1 MKKESLTLRLILII
15 LLTFL
20 LLIPLAMIQSL
31 INERQSYRNEALR
44 DIYSSWAREQTIA
57 GPVLTIETEILKEN
71 KPGEKSI
78 GSINKHYLPSILEIN
93 CELIPEV
100 RYRGIYELVLYRA
113 KIKMKGFFEYPDLK
127 DIAGFK
133 ASYVSFNVGDLRGI
147 EENINLKW
155 NGIAGDVNPGLKNK
169 DVLYNGFHS
178 NINVDNKNDRHEFEL
193 QMLLRGSEELS
204 FIPVGKSTEVKI
216 NSTWNNPSF
225 TGSYLPSKREIAAG
239 GFNSTWKINHF
250 NRDYPQNWDN
260 KNYEIFP
267 SSFGVKLLMPIDEY
281 QKTMRTSKYGI
292 MIIILTFVSF
302 FMIEIF
308 SKKVIHPIQYSLIG
322 LSLILFYSILLSISE
337 YMIFQYSYLIS
348 AVMVIILI
356 GFYVKSIYSNL
367 KIGAIISLLLL
378 IFYGFMYVI
387 LQLQDYSLLLGNIAL
402 FIILALIMF
411 ITRKINW
418 YDVLSGRNE
427 ISINK

>member
-57 GPVLTIETEILKEN
+57 GPILTVETEILKEN

-127 DIAGFK
+127 DITGFK

>member
-1 MKKESLTLRLILII
+1 MKKESLTLRLVLII
-15 LLTFL
+15 LLIFL

-31 INERQSYRNEALR
+31 INERQSFRNEALR
-44 DIYSSWAREQTIA
+44 DIYSSWAHEQIFA

-78 GSINKHYLPSILEIN
+78 VSINKHFLPSILEIN
-93 CELIPEV
+93 CELVPEV

-113 KIKMKGFFEYPDLK
+113 EIKMKGFFEYPGLK
-127 DIAGFK
+127 DIVGFK

-155 NGIAGDVNPGLKNK
+155 NGIASDVNPGLKNK

-178 NINVDNKNDRHEFEL
+178 NINVDNKNDLHEFEL

-250 NRDYPQNWDN
+250 NRAYPQNWDN

-337 YMIFQYSYLIS
+337 YMIFQYSYIIS
-348 AVMVIILI
+348 AVMIIILI

-378 IFYGFMYVI
+378 MFYGFMYVI

-402 FIILALIMF
+402 FAILALIMF

-418 YDVLSGRNE
+418 YDILNSRNE